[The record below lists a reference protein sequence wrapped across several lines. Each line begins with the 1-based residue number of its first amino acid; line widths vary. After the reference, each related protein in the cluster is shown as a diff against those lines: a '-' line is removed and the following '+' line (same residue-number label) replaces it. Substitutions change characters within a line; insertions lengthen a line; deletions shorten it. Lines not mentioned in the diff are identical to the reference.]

1 MWLTNKDRNPLG
13 HFSVLPRFDGDVFP
27 FVTCT
32 SLRGIVLVNLKEN
45 YAETLIDAT
54 STCAWGQPATFFTRE
69 GNGMALHFTIQKRLN
84 DRILR
89 LQWVRMPFKQDFLDT
104 LQTLGRLPVKN

>member
-1 MWLTNKDRNPLG
+1 MSLAVSASLSVDFLLESTFSEMWLTNKDRNPLG
-13 HFSVLPRFDGDVFP
+13 HFSILPRFDGDVFP

-89 LQWVRMPFKQDFLDT
+89 L
-104 LQTLGRLPVKN
+104 